1 MAKDQQVQYDIL
13 GEALRILE
21 DAKPLSPPLGN
32 EASAEYFQSRMDR
45 VEGGS
50 EYLVLLHHQERGLLE
65 IFGNVTSK
73 HTTLRMAIEA
83 LHMLSEQWR
92 EEDG

>member
-1 MAKDQQVQYDIL
+1 MAKEQQVQYDVIEQALGIL
-13 GEALRILE
+13 VGLE
-21 DAKPLSPPLGN
+21 PLPPPLSN
-32 EASAEYFQSRMDR
+32 SAEYFQSRMDR